1 MSKAYGFI
9 EITGVVAAINAL
21 DIMCK
26 TADVELASWE
36 RKLGGRLVTLIV
48 EGDVSAVNEAVEAAV
63 AGAIKKPASYAVIAR
78 PHEEIVKLVELSA
91 SRWKKKSDETK
102 NEIIII
108 SFIHKEEIIMTQEA
122 LGMVETR
129 GLTAAIEAADQM
141 CKAANVAL
149 VGTEKIGS
157 GLVTVMV
164 RGDVGAV
171 KSAVESGSAAA
182 SRLGEL
188 VATHVI
194 PRPHTDVEKIL
205 PVLK

>member
-48 EGDVSAVNEAVEAAV
+48 QGDVSAVTEAINAAV

-91 SRWKKKSDETK
+91 SRWKKKAEEAETVQK
-102 NEIIII
+102 
-108 SFIHKEEIIMTQEA
+108 
-122 LGMVETR
+122 
-129 GLTAAIEAADQM
+129 
-141 CKAANVAL
+141 
-149 VGTEKIGS
+149 
-157 GLVTVMV
+157 
-164 RGDVGAV
+164 
-171 KSAVESGSAAA
+171 
-182 SRLGEL
+182 
-188 VATHVI
+188 
-194 PRPHTDVEKIL
+194 
-205 PVLK
+205 